1 MQKKSLISH
10 ICWAF
15 VFLILC
21 YGFGYIDAFLRD
33 GFLVKR
39 QLNYISIVMTAEPI
53 MYLILGVMLGLLL
66 LISMSYNVSRR
77 QMVIEML
84 ITEIPVLFTVLNE
97 LVRDLMV
104 NHGFMVGRV
113 INRSFT
119 SARWIAVPY
128 VLFLYISRKKYLY
141 KAGR

>member
-10 ICWAF
+10 ICWVF

-21 YGFGYIDAFLRD
+21 YGFRYIDAFLRN

-39 QLNYISIVMTAEPI
+39 QLNYISIVMTAEPL

-77 QMVIEML
+77 QMVSELL
-84 ITEIPVLFTVLNE
+84 IAEIPVLFSVLNE

-104 NHGFMVGRV
+104 NHGFMVNRV
-113 INRSFT
+113 INRSFS

-128 VLFLYISRKKYLY
+128 ILFLYICRIKYLHRV
-141 KAGR
+141 GR